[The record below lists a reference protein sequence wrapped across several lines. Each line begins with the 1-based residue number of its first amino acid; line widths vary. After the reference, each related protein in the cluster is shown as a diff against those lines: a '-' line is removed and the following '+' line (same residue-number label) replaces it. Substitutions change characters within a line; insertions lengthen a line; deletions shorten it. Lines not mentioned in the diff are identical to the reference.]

1 MRRINHVTK
10 IVLIFDLVIAL
21 AWGLVT
27 PIMAIFIV
35 GSINGGNAE
44 VAGIATGIYWIVK
57 SFLQTPIGN
66 FLDKNH
72 GEKDDFWAL
81 FLGTVLGAIAPIG
94 ILFSTLPWHL
104 YAWQVFS
111 AVCMAFVIPSWGGIF
126 IRHIGKGQEGFLY
139 GLDSTAIGLGAGIA
153 GVVGGVLA
161 EVLGFE
167 TLFIG
172 VAILQ
177 LLSGLL
183 LLLIKD
189 DLYVKVIQGLIS
201 AEDGRKKDLF

>member
-1 MRRINHVTK
+1 
-10 IVLIFDLVIAL
+10 
-21 AWGLVT
+21 
-27 PIMAIFIV
+27 
-35 GSINGGNAE
+35 
-44 VAGIATGIYWIVK
+44 
-57 SFLQTPIGN
+57 
-66 FLDKNH
+66 
-72 GEKDDFWAL
+72 
-81 FLGTVLGAIAPIG
+81 
-94 ILFSTLPWHL
+94 
-104 YAWQVFS
+104 
-111 AVCMAFVIPSWGGIF
+111 
-126 IRHIGKGQEGFLY
+126 
-139 GLDSTAIGLGAGIA
+139 
-153 GVVGGVLA
+153 LA